1 MSTPRTFLA
10 VCVHNVCPARL
21 YTKPAFHLCHLQV
34 QVRYSFGFRVRV
46 RPCKD
51 YCWLPIDIAWF
62 FFTLHSCS
70 MRRSL
75 DCQQKS
81 LYRVC
86 TGYARSGRVS
96 SRPALFSHWRLPVS
110 PVIVQSTL
118 GTRARCVVQFLEHYA
133 NVLRHQ
139 YVAGVL
145 SCCLQS
151 RKLFIAVYIYT
162 CCISSGSQKH
172 NSSIVAETLISSRV
186 KRNNE

>member
-1 MSTPRTFLA
+1 MSRPLVHETCISLVSPSGSGALLIWIPR
-10 VCVHNVCPARL
+10 AR
-21 YTKPAFHLCHLQV
+21 AALQRLLLTSYRHRMV
-34 QVRYSFGFRVRV
+34 
-46 RPCKD
+46 
-51 YCWLPIDIAWF
+51 

-110 PVIVQSTL
+110 PVTVQSTL

-151 RKLFIAVYIYT
+151 RKLFIAVYIY
-162 CCISSGSQKH
+162 IR
-172 NSSIVAETLISSRV
+172 VAFPLAP
-186 KRNNE
+186 RNIIAVL